1 MGGAVPICVFVPGEG
16 VFLMRNPRGKS
27 LNTYGNYLPQER
39 QTEAPPFPQKCEVG
53 TGTGTDGAKEVNE
66 HDELACKVE
75 VGGDQLLENNT
86 EADNGGSRRRDS
98 VLHVASD
105 RESDPKSQPPPPS
118 PQQQA
123 PLYLL
128 IEEVLFLH
136 ERGLVEVYDEDEKQR
151 LDSKDLFAMLPK
163 LGVAFPVYLTY
174 AHLRAQTYIVMRH
187 APRRLD
193 IVDALAE
200 KSVRKRKRDEKEE
213 EKSGDVNIAAA
224 SMAASTTSEKE
235 QIIEKK
241 GCLDKTGSAEV
252 TKPRETR
259 GANLKRR
266 LRAVE
271 FNAPAPILMRSTDA
285 VEKWSQHLSS
295 ARSGD
300 NGHQEPVAAEEQHA
314 VPGACSLPSTCPIA
328 FHVYGPNSAFKR
340 TDPGRPDFCVAIASY
355 AEASPCFGSINA
367 LVSIARGVPVRIST
381 VADGG
386 TVVMFSL
393 TDYGV
398 PPIAE
403 IKAAS
408 AGTGGG
414 TW

>member
-1 MGGAVPICVFVPGEG
+1 MGGAVPICVFAPGEG
-16 VFLMRNPRGKS
+16 MFLMRNPRGKS

-39 QTEAPPFPQKCEVG
+39 QTEAPPLHQKCEVG
-53 TGTGTDGAKEVNE
+53 TLTGTDGAKEVND

-86 EADNGGSRRRDS
+86 EAGNSGSRLCDPA
-98 VLHVASD
+98 LASD
-105 RESDPKSQPPPPS
+105 RELDPKSQPPAPP
-118 PQQQA
+118 PPQQA

-136 ERGLVEVYDEDEKQR
+136 ERGLAEVYDEDEQQR

-213 EKSGDVNIAAA
+213 EKSGDANIAAGFT
-224 SMAASTTSEKE
+224 AASTPSEKGH
-235 QIIEKK
+235 IEEK
-241 GCLDKTGSAEV
+241 GSLDKTDSAEV

-271 FNAPAPILMRSTDA
+271 FHAPAPILMKSTDT
-285 VEKWSQHLSS
+285 VEKWSQHLPS
-295 ARSGD
+295 AGSGD
-300 NGHQEPVAAEEQHA
+300 YGHQEPVAAEEQHA

-340 TDPGRPDFCVAIASY
+340 TNPGRPDFCVAIASY
-355 AEASPCFGSINA
+355 AEASPGFGSINA

-398 PPIAE
+398 PPMTE
-403 IKAAS
+403 IKAVS
-408 AGTGGG
+408 AGKGSGES
-414 TW
+414 

>member
-1 MGGAVPICVFVPGEG
+1 MGGAVPICVFAPGEG
-16 VFLMRNPRGKS
+16 MFLMRNPRGKS

-39 QTEAPPFPQKCEVG
+39 QTEAPPLQKCEVG
-53 TGTGTDGAKEVNE
+53 TLTGTDGAKEVND

-86 EADNGGSRRRDS
+86 EAGNSGSRLCDPA
-98 VLHVASD
+98 LASD
-105 RESDPKSQPPPPS
+105 RELDPKSQPPAPP
-118 PQQQA
+118 PPQQA

-136 ERGLVEVYDEDEKQR
+136 ERGLAEVYDEDEQQR

-213 EKSGDVNIAAA
+213 EKSGDANIAAGFT
-224 SMAASTTSEKE
+224 AASTPSEKGH
-235 QIIEKK
+235 IEEK
-241 GCLDKTGSAEV
+241 GSLDKTDSAEV

-271 FNAPAPILMRSTDA
+271 FHAPAPILMKSTDT
-285 VEKWSQHLSS
+285 VEKWSQHLPS
-295 ARSGD
+295 AGSGD
-300 NGHQEPVAAEEQHA
+300 YGHQEPVAAEEQHA

-340 TDPGRPDFCVAIASY
+340 TNPGRPDFCVAIASY
-355 AEASPCFGSINA
+355 AEASPGFGSINA

-398 PPIAE
+398 PPMTE
-403 IKAAS
+403 IKAVS
-408 AGTGGG
+408 AGKGSGES
-414 TW
+414 